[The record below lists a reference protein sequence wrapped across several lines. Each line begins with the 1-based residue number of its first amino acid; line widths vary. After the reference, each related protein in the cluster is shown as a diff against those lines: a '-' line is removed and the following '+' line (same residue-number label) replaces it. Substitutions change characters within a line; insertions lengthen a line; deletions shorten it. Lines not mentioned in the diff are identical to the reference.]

1 MNTEKSNLTKTLL
14 RNIFDDFKSF
24 FIKSND
30 ADFVKY
36 QIQDQLSN
44 PMLVRKIGNN
54 AYIAISDEILNMD
67 LETDEDKLFVLF
79 MIGHEL
85 AHLANKHLY
94 YREIKNLDSKT
105 IEMWADFFGAKIS
118 MSIFQDGNK
127 FNKMLKKDFKN
138 VNIGIEA
145 LGNVLKNLHTK
156 IYLNTNSSSKYLNS
170 HNRFSSTV
178 GGIAAYLTRKDMVL
192 TRRFSTEE
200 HADIGCDWGIS
211 FNRKLLELGVFD
223 ELFDKGNKFI
233 EQNENEIRLR
243 ELGENAFKI
252 HKSLQLDSSRLLKG
266 LNPLHDYILY
276 TSYDKY
282 EVNQLMTEKFN
293 NHLGINTWNMTT
305 SGNT

>member
-1 MNTEKSNLTKTLL
+1 MAL
-14 RNIFDDFKSF
+14 
-24 FIKSND
+24 
-30 ADFVKY
+30 
-36 QIQDQLSN
+36 
-44 PMLVRKIGNN
+44 
-54 AYIAISDEILNMD
+54 
-67 LETDEDKLFVLF
+67 
-79 MIGHEL
+79 
-85 AHLANKHLY
+85 
-94 YREIKNLDSKT
+94 
-105 IEMWADFFGAKIS
+105 
-118 MSIFQDGNK
+118 
-127 FNKMLKKDFKN
+127 LKKDFKN